1 MRNFF
6 MFLIVSFLGS
16 LFYFGIG
23 WLVFDVLLGNFSNE
37 HTTQLKGFKKTTDFS
52 LAFLYISCLAY
63 AVLISYITS
72 LTINS
77 KTTFQ
82 AFLQSALIGLL
93 IACMTDFYWYAS
105 SYFYS
110 DLSAVIVDCAGAALT
125 VGLLGLFS
133 HIMLKKIK

>member
-6 MFLIVSFLGS
+6 IFFFVSFLGS
-16 LFYFGIG
+16 LFYLGIG
-23 WLVFDVLLGNFSNE
+23 WLVFDVLFGNFSNE
-37 HTTQLKGFKKTTDFS
+37 HTTQLIGFKKTTDFS
-52 LAFLYISCLAY
+52 LAFLYLSCLAY

-82 AFLQSALIGLL
+82 AFLQSAFIGLL
-93 IACMTDFYWYAS
+93 IACMTNFYWYAS

-110 DLSAVIVDCAGAALT
+110 DLSAVIVDCGGAILT

>member
-16 LFYFGIG
+16 FFYLGIG

-37 HTTQLKGFKKTTDFS
+37 HTTQLAGFKKTTDFS
-52 LAFLYISCLAY
+52 LVFLYLSCLAY

-133 HIMLKKIK
+133 HILLKKIK